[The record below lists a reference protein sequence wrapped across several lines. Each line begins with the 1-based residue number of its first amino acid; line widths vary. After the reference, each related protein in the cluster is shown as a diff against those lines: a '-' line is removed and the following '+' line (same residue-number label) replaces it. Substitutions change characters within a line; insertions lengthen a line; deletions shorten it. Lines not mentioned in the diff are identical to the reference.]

1 MQVWCLGWEDT
12 PGGGNGSPFQ
22 YSCLENPWTEEP
34 GGLQPMGSQRAR
46 HGLAT
51 EHMCMFSPVDE
62 VWITRG
68 THGWGHIT
76 PMLLMPPSSGPPLGQ
91 SYRILCG
98 KLKRLWAA
106 EFGLRKLNPVLR
118 KQGHRCDSYFLLLK
132 LSGMLLWIQFE
143 KYLKILLWPK
153 RQRYHV
159 CNGTGVYQHRSQYG
173 SASVG
178 GNRYE
183 NMIKSLTFVM
193 KMSGTSELLV
203 LHRNGYTFKITST
216 FPWVISYVPLVLGFQ
231 LHQVDQDLQARPKHM
246 GGKEMVS
253 LIFTISICWR
263 CKRRLSWDYLY
274 SLWSCYSRFS
284 L

>member
-1 MQVWCLGWEDT
+1 MQVWCLGWDDT

-51 EHMCMFSPVDE
+51 EHMRMFSPVDE

-76 PMLLMPPSSGPPLGQ
+76 PILLMLPSSGPPLGQ

-98 KLKRLWAA
+98 KLKCLWAA

-132 LSGMLLWIQFE
+132 LSGMLLWIWSE

-178 GNRYE
+178 G
-183 NMIKSLTFVM
+183 IAM
-193 KMSGTSELLV
+193 KT
-203 LHRNGYTFKITST
+203 
-216 FPWVISYVPLVLGFQ
+216 W
-231 LHQVDQDLQARPKHM
+231 
-246 GGKEMVS
+246 
-253 LIFTISICWR
+253 
-263 CKRRLSWDYLY
+263 
-274 SLWSCYSRFS
+274 
-284 L
+284 